1 MPNKDESTHKFG
13 VNKSDEEWFHE
24 LGAEAYYVLR
34 EKGTER
40 PFINHYYKLNDQG
53 VYCCRGCET
62 PLFLSEA
69 KYDSGSGWP
78 AFYAALD
85 PSKILE
91 KRDTT
96 HGMIRTEVMCA
107 HCGGHLGHV
116 FDDGPQPTGMRYCIN
131 SASLHFVKAESKK

>member
-1 MPNKDESTHKFG
+1 MPNKDEAAHKFG
-13 VNKSDEEWFHE
+13 VHKSDEEWFHE

-96 HGMIRTEVMCA
+96 HGMIRTEV
-107 HCGGHLGHV
+107 